1 MPFLSF
7 TDCTKHTFF
16 LSIKITELNDPFN
29 DPLNPLRLFFFVF
42 CILSTSH
49 RALETTPIT
58 LPITLR
64 VAVLKVWRGGSPE
77 VLRPF
82 REPMRSKLRNCSI
95 SCLFHPP
102 APRSSSGASCW
113 MQRRCV
119 WLSHPAVSKCWVQ
132 NDPRSCKHNRS
143 IPNTRQTSTFFFFF
157 WRDSAVCGSS
167 QAKNQTHLTA
177 MAQVI
182 Q

>member
-1 MPFLSF
+1 MYSLNLSQGF
-7 TDCTKHTFF
+7 GDNAHY
-16 LSIKITELNDPFN
+16 IAHYIT
-29 DPLNPLRLFFFVF
+29 
-42 CILSTSH
+42 S
-49 RALETTPIT
+49 
-58 LPITLR
+58 
-64 VAVLKVWRGGSPE
+64 GGSQSVAGGTPE

-132 NDPRSCKHNRS
+132 TDPRLCKHNRS

-157 WRDSAVCGSS
+157 LAGLSS
-167 QAKNQTHLTA
+167 MWEFSGQESNPHHSNGPSHTVTKPDPNHEATRELL
-177 MAQVI
+177 AQHFVM
-182 Q
+182 